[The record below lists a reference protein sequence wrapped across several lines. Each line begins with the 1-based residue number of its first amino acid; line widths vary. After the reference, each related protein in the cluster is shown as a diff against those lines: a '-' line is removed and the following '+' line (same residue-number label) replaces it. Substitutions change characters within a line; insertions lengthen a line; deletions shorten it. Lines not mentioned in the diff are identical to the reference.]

1 MVRKNLLKSLSVVMA
16 CMMAVMTVACGK
28 NTVVED
34 AYAATN
40 EVVET
45 KEEQS
50 LEEALLAS
58 GYTGSGET
66 AGKVETVYVTANA
79 SGAVNDVIVS
89 EWLKNV
95 SADTELSDKTELKD
109 IVNVKGNESFTQNS
123 DGTLT
128 WNADGSDIYY
138 QGTTDKELPVDMKIT
153 YTLDGKEISP
163 EELAGKSGKVTIR
176 FEYDNKAK
184 QTVNVD
190 GKDIEVYTPFAMVSG
205 MMLDAGKFANV
216 EVSNG
221 KVISDGGNYIVMGVA
236 LPGLKESLDI
246 SDEKWEELEGDEDL
260 DSKLSN
266 YFEISAFTSDFELGM
281 TITMASSD
289 ILSDFGL
296 TDITGS
302 DKISDL
308 KDDMNKLSDGSTK
321 LVDGSQELKDGT
333 TKLRDGSQELYDGT
347 GKLYDGTKELY
358 DGTTKLYDGTNQLSS
373 GANELYNG
381 TSQLSSGANELHS
394 GTSQLSS
401 GANELYNGTSQLS
414 SGANELHTGTSKLS
428 SGTQTLAAGAGK
440 LSQGTKSLYDGVVSY
455 TDGAAKVDQGAGQ
468 LAEGSKALKDG
479 SAKLSTGLSDAKT
492 GSEKLAAGAGQLYT
506 GVQKLGAMTGAVEE
520 LLSTKSNLEY
530 AKGYLTTPGTS
541 CPEALVPLLNQM
553 SNGKI
558 TSAEQADV
566 IKNAGLEAL
575 ASQNSV
581 AVSSDVAN
589 AELETGAE
597 GGELTNP
604 SHDGQDAGAGENG
617 GNTDAVVN
625 GESVGNVGSGNVENV
640 GTGVVGNSEN
650 GTGSENAGL
659 GEGEN
664 AGNGENSGA
673 GKIDGNGENLGASD
687 NGGNSSYNLP
697 EGAVVF
703 ESQEAYEAAIAQAVQ
718 EALANEVAA
727 RVAQELP
734 EAVKKALQSEEAQ
747 KLLLE
752 SPELLESI
760 LGSEELM
767 EKVMSNPELLK
778 DILESEDLISKILS
792 SPEIMSKIM
801 ESEEMLSKIV
811 DSEEVIEK
819 LLAVPEVQDKLFS
832 SPAVQA
838 AIKEK
843 MAPIVAEKV
852 SLVSTY
858 TAVLGAV
865 GGSLGAVDK
874 VLSGLGIAVTADEAA
889 AGVTIQQKAEAF
901 STQINMLVQGVGSL
915 KNGADALD
923 AGLLQ
928 LSQGATA
935 LDSGVSQLSTGAST
949 LAAGTGALVANNDKL
964 TNGAKELNDGAGQL
978 YSGVNELKSGAEQLD
993 AGAAKLAGG
1002 AGQVNEG
1009 AGKLA
1014 SGAGQVNE
1022 GAGKLANGAGQVNEG
1037 AGKLSSGAGELN
1049 NGARDLNS
1057 GADKLNNGAKDLK
1070 DGAGKLTDGIVQL
1083 DDGVVEL
1090 LDGVRKLDK
1099 EGIKKLYEAFDGDLT
1114 DFANKLT
1121 AIQEAGA
1128 SYTSFAGT
1136 NDNENSNV
1144 KFIIKTAGV
1153 KAQDI

>member
-1 MVRKNLLKSLSVVMA
+1 MVKKNLLRSLSVVMA

-34 AYAATN
+34 AYAATS

-381 TSQLSSGANELHS
+381 TSQLSSGANELYS

-604 SHDGQDAGAGENG
+604 SHDGQDEESKTVGENTGVNSSNAGVVDENG
-617 GNTDAVVN
+617 GNEGSSGVDAN
-625 GESVGNVGSGNVENV
+625 GENAE
-640 GTGVVGNSEN
+640 TGVVGN
-650 GTGSENAGL
+650 SENAGL

-664 AGNGENSGA
+664 
-673 GKIDGNGENLGASD
+673 DGNGENLGASD

-801 ESEEMLSKIV
+801 ESDEMLSKIV

-865 GGSLGAVDK
+865 SGSLGAVDK

-889 AGVTIQQKAEAF
+889 AGVTIQQKAQAF

-935 LDSGVSQLSTGAST
+935 LDSGVAQLSTGAST

-1099 EGIKKLYEAFDGDLT
+1099 EGIKKLYDAFDGDLT

>member
-358 DGTTKLYDGTNQLSS
+358 DGTTKLYDGT
-373 GANELYNG
+373 
-381 TSQLSSGANELHS
+381 
-394 GTSQLSS
+394 SQLSS

-625 GESVGNVGSGNVENV
+625 GESVGNVGSGNGENV

-673 GKIDGNGENLGASD
+673 GEIDGNGENLGASD

-1009 AGKLA
+1009 AGKL
-1014 SGAGQVNE
+1014 
-1022 GAGKLANGAGQVNEG
+1022 
-1037 AGKLSSGAGELN
+1037 SSGAGELN